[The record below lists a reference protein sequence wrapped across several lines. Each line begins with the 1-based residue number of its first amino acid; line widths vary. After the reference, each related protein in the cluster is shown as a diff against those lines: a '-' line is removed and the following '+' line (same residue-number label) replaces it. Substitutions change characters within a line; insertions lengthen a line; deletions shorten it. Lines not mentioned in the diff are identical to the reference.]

1 MALHYI
7 CIVKVLSKEQIF
19 TILFLLICI
28 DDCSLQVS
36 WINSGLLSCRFSYCM
51 LNLEKMLGRNLV
63 GLENVI
69 IWKTLEQSLVVL
81 VVLAACGKVD
91 ARNFEFNEIRVL
103 NIDSPT
109 SYLRLK
115 GNNPNL
121 KCSHLSVFWFI
132 LVTSFCKD
140 DASTV
145 EHNAA
150 DYSKKCQ
157 V

>member
-1 MALHYI
+1 
-7 CIVKVLSKEQIF
+7 
-19 TILFLLICI
+19 
-28 DDCSLQVS
+28 
-36 WINSGLLSCRFSYCM
+36 M
-51 LNLEKMLGRNLV
+51 LNLEKILGRNLV

-121 KCSHLSVFWFI
+121 NVLIFQSSDLYW
-132 LVTSFCKD
+132 
-140 DASTV
+140 
-145 EHNAA
+145 
-150 DYSKKCQ
+150 
-157 V
+157 

>member
-1 MALHYI
+1 M
-7 CIVKVLSKEQIF
+7 
-19 TILFLLICI
+19 
-28 DDCSLQVS
+28 
-36 WINSGLLSCRFSYCM
+36 
-51 LNLEKMLGRNLV
+51 

-121 KCSHLSVFWFI
+121 KCSHLSVF
-132 LVTSFCKD
+132 
-140 DASTV
+140 
-145 EHNAA
+145 
-150 DYSKKCQ
+150 
-157 V
+157 